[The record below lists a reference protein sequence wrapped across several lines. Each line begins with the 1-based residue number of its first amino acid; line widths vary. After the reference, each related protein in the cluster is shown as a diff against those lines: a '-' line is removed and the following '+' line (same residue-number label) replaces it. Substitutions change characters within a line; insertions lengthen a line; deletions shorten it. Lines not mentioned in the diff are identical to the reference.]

1 MIPMIWFGLRDL
13 LNQWK
18 LALAMSLVA
27 AVALLFYLILV
38 GFQNGLQTQFGKL
51 DRSLLT
57 VQEMG
62 SFGEVYGSHL
72 SAKVGVRLQQLGASI
87 VVPEIHDV
95 IGTSMEDALLLRGV
109 DLNQY
114 DKVENFRLV
123 SGRALGPGDL
133 PRSAMIGYRLAD
145 NKNLTAGKTIS
156 LRGRDFNVIGIF
168 RTDTYTDNEAW
179 ISLQDAQTL
188 LGWGSDVSVYI
199 IEEGGPIKVGDS
211 LDGGAT
217 AAVRGESVQSLSS
230 EYQPVID
237 DHGAAAQVM
246 GLVTALTLANVLL
259 RLALIRRRDLSILRT
274 VGFQRRSLIIY
285 LGIQALAI
293 AGGGALLAGLGTL
306 ALTSIL
312 QLGVFGFEIRPIFD
326 SSTLI
331 KSALWFGLIT
341 SAGTILSVWTINRLN
356 LARLL
361 RTE

>member
-1 MIPMIWFGLRDL
+1 MIAMIWFGLRDL
-13 LNQWK
+13 LNQWR

-38 GFQNGLQTQFGKL
+38 GFQNGMQTQFGML

-57 VQEMG
+57 VQEIG
-62 SFGEVYGSHL
+62 SFGEVYGSRL
-72 SAKVGVRLQQLGASI
+72 SARVGLRLQEMGVSM

-114 DKVENFRLV
+114 GKVEKFQLI
-123 SGRALGPGDL
+123 SGRALGPEDL
-133 PRSAMIGYRLAD
+133 PRSAMIGYRLAE
-145 NKNLTAGKTIS
+145 NKNIAPGKTIS
-156 LRGRDFNVIGIF
+156 LRGRDFNVIGVF

-179 ISLQDAQTL
+179 ISLLDAQTL
-188 LGWGSDVSVYI
+188 LGWGTDVSVYI
-199 IEEGGPIKVGDS
+199 IAEGGPIKVGDN

-217 AAVRGESVQSLSS
+217 AAVRGESIKSLSS
-230 EYQPVID
+230 QYQPVID

-259 RLALIRRRDLSILRT
+259 RLALLRRRDLSILRT

-285 LGIQALAI
+285 LGIQAIAI

-306 ALTSIL
+306 ALTSTL

-326 SSTLI
+326 TPTLI
-331 KSALWFGLIT
+331 KSALWFGVIT

-356 LARLL
+356 LAQLL